1 MMAPEY
7 LQGFGYLTGVAVD
20 QHLIR
25 RHRENDLLSVID
37 RYPEVL
43 GIGIDEGTA
52 IVVKGS
58 QFEVIGCSM
67 VAIYDH
73 RYRPAPGGVRYFFLT
88 PGERYDLA
96 RRARLN

>member
-1 MMAPEY
+1 MIAPDY
-7 LQGFGYLTGVAVD
+7 MKGFGYLANVAVD
-20 QHLIR
+20 QHLLQ

-37 RYPEVL
+37 RHPEVL

-52 IVVKGS
+52 IVVKGN

-73 RYRPAPGGVRYFFLT
+73 RYRPATGGTRYFFLT
-88 PGERYDLA
+88 PGQRYDLA
-96 RRARLN
+96 RRVRLN